1 MLIHVSMLS
10 GAAKACL
17 ELDWPWNG
25 HMQAQKVKSI
35 FQKEKRKRHF
45 PPLED
50 MHAWKHDVHMTCSRG
65 QVGKSVAY
73 KKIKHIILPSPQ
85 F

>member
-50 MHAWKHDVHMTCSRG
+50 MHA
-65 QVGKSVAY
+65 
-73 KKIKHIILPSPQ
+73 
-85 F
+85 